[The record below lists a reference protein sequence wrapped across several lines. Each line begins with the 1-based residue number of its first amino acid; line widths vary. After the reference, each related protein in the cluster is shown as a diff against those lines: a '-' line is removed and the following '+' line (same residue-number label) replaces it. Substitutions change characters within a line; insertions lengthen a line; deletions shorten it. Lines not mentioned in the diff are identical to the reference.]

1 MDMNTNEKL
10 ELLKKAKDAYYNSG
24 EEILTDLEYD
34 QLEEELG
41 LENQT
46 EIGSHSIN
54 YTIKHPYIMGSLSKV
69 QIKEENKT
77 IDWNKFY
84 SEILKYVGTNTPII
98 VTPKY
103 DGCSFETIVENG
115 KIISISTRGDGEYGK
130 DIYNHLINKF
140 NQTHTQ
146 IKNILT
152 NTIDTTGTYTL
163 RGEVL
168 VNKNKF
174 QNSKFIDQFANP
186 RSFVSATLNRDFDK
200 DDKELNDMIELLD
213 IVIYDIRKKDNK
225 TNTFIDQDWVG
236 YVMNYLPTFNVLLT
250 MKEPS
255 DLERLYNKFEK
266 HRQNCE
272 YALDG
277 FVIKPLSAYRE
288 NNLTR
293 IRPKDCVAVKFLP
306 MIQETEIVDIEWSY
320 KKTNE
325 LRPVIIVNPVDM
337 DGKIIT
343 RASAHNYGYL
353 IDNKIS
359 IGTKVQLSLAGD
371 IIPFIYKVTDTSK
384 YDVNKLNL
392 PTDTVFEQD
401 GCHLYKKLTQNEFN
415 KMKFIAS
422 ANVLQIPHVG
432 PATAEAI
439 FNALQGILPEKD
451 NLLYLMGE
459 SVLNRLFLELG
470 GGKSAQNI
478 VDSMRDFKKKIT
490 LVDIIKSFCY
500 TGCGEVASELCARII
515 SGLTYDTTG
524 INFEAYQWALSPDSV
539 KYLNVIRL
547 QEALNVP
554 FLTENKE
561 KNDIINVI
569 LTGSPGDCTN
579 FKTKTE
585 WLNAHPQYK
594 ETTKWNECAIL
605 FTGDINSTSS
615 KIKKAQK
622 LNIEI
627 KLYEN

>member
-1 MDMNTNEKL
+1 MNINTNEKL

-84 SEILKYVGTNTPII
+84 SEILKYVGVNTPII

-103 DGCSFETIVENG
+103 DGCSFETIVENS

-200 DDKELNDMIELLD
+200 DDKELHDMIELLD

-432 PATAEAI
+432 PATAEVI

-515 SGLTYDTTG
+515 SGLPYDTTG

>member
-1 MDMNTNEKL
+1 MNINEKL

-77 IDWNKFY
+77 INWNKFY
-84 SEILKYVGTNTPII
+84 SEILKYVGTNTPLI

-103 DGCSFETIVENG
+103 DGCSFETIVENS

-174 QNSKFIDQFANP
+174 KNSKFIDQFANP

-200 DDKELNDMIELLD
+200 DDKELHDMIELLD

-392 PTDTVFEQD
+392 PTDTAFEQD

-415 KMKFIAS
+415 KMKFISS

-515 SGLTYDTTG
+515 SGLPYDTTG

>member
-1 MDMNTNEKL
+1 MEQQEKID
-10 ELLKKAKDAYYNSG
+10 LLNKAKDAYYNSG

-77 IDWNKFY
+77 INWNKFY
-84 SEILKYVGTNTPII
+84 SEILKYVGTNTPLI

-103 DGCSFETIVENG
+103 DGCSFETIVENS

-200 DDKELNDMIELLD
+200 DDKELHDMIELLD

-515 SGLTYDTTG
+515 SGLPYDTTG

>member
-1 MDMNTNEKL
+1 MNTNEKL

>member
-1 MDMNTNEKL
+1 MNTNEKL
-10 ELLKKAKDAYYNSG
+10 ELLKKAKDTYYNSG

-77 IDWNKFY
+77 INWNKFY
-84 SEILKYVGTNTPII
+84 SEILKYVGTNTPLI

-103 DGCSFETIVENG
+103 DGCSFETIVENS

-200 DDKELNDMIELLD
+200 DDKELHDMIELLD

-353 IDNKIS
+353 LDNKIS

-515 SGLTYDTTG
+515 SGLPYDTTG

-547 QEALNVP
+547 QEALNAP

>member
-1 MDMNTNEKL
+1 MDINTNEKL
-10 ELLKKAKDAYYNSG
+10 ELLNKAKDAYYNSG

-84 SEILKYVGTNTPII
+84 SEILKYVGVNTPLI

-103 DGCSFETIVENG
+103 DGCSFETIVENS

-213 IVIYDIRKKDNK
+213 IVIYDIRKKDRK

-250 MKEPS
+250 MKDPS
-255 DLERLYNKFEK
+255 DLERLYNKFEN

-432 PATAEAI
+432 PSTAEAI

-490 LVDIIKSFCY
+490 LIDIIKSFCY

-515 SGLTYDTTG
+515 SGLPYDTTG
-524 INFEAYQWALSPDSV
+524 INFDAYQWALSPNSV

-569 LTGSPGDCTN
+569 LTGSPDDCTN

-627 KLYEN
+627 KLYED

>member
-1 MDMNTNEKL
+1 MNTNEKL

-24 EEILTDLEYD
+24 EEILSDLEYD

-84 SEILKYVGTNTPII
+84 SEILKYVGTNTPLI

-103 DGCSFETIVENG
+103 DGCSFETIVENS

-152 NTIDTTGTYTL
+152 NTIYTTGTYTL

-515 SGLTYDTTG
+515 SGLPYDTTG

>member
-1 MDMNTNEKL
+1 MNKHEKL

-77 IDWNKFY
+77 INWNKFY
-84 SEILKYVGTNTPII
+84 SEILKYVGTNTPLI

-103 DGCSFETIVENG
+103 DGCSFETIVENS

-200 DDKELNDMIELLD
+200 DDKELHDMIELLD

-250 MKEPS
+250 MKESS

-306 MIQETEIVDIEWSY
+306 MIQETEIVYIECSY
-320 KKTNE
+320 KKT
-325 LRPVIIVNPVDM
+325 
-337 DGKIIT
+337 K
-343 RASAHNYGYL
+343 
-353 IDNKIS
+353 
-359 IGTKVQLSLAGD
+359 
-371 IIPFIYKVTDTSK
+371 
-384 YDVNKLNL
+384 
-392 PTDTVFEQD
+392 
-401 GCHLYKKLTQNEFN
+401 
-415 KMKFIAS
+415 
-422 ANVLQIPHVG
+422 
-432 PATAEAI
+432 
-439 FNALQGILPEKD
+439 
-451 NLLYLMGE
+451 
-459 SVLNRLFLELG
+459 
-470 GGKSAQNI
+470 
-478 VDSMRDFKKKIT
+478 
-490 LVDIIKSFCY
+490 
-500 TGCGEVASELCARII
+500 
-515 SGLTYDTTG
+515 
-524 INFEAYQWALSPDSV
+524 
-539 KYLNVIRL
+539 
-547 QEALNVP
+547 
-554 FLTENKE
+554 
-561 KNDIINVI
+561 
-569 LTGSPGDCTN
+569 
-579 FKTKTE
+579 
-585 WLNAHPQYK
+585 
-594 ETTKWNECAIL
+594 
-605 FTGDINSTSS
+605 
-615 KIKKAQK
+615 
-622 LNIEI
+622 
-627 KLYEN
+627 

>member
-1 MDMNTNEKL
+1 MNTNEKL

-24 EEILTDLEYD
+24 EEILSDLEYD

-103 DGCSFETIVENG
+103 DGCSFETIVENS

-200 DDKELNDMIELLD
+200 DDKELHDMIELLD

-384 YDVNKLNL
+384 YNVNKLNL

-515 SGLTYDTTG
+515 SGLPYDTTG
-524 INFEAYQWALSPDSV
+524 INFEAYQWALSPNSV

>member
-1 MDMNTNEKL
+1 MNTNEKL

-84 SEILKYVGTNTPII
+84 SEILKYVGTNTPLI

-103 DGCSFETIVENG
+103 DGCSFETIVENS

-200 DDKELNDMIELLD
+200 DDKELHDMIELLD

-337 DGKIIT
+337 DGKIIR

-353 IDNKIS
+353 LDNKIS

-371 IIPFIYKVTDTSK
+371 IIPFIYKVTDVSK

-392 PTDTVFEQD
+392 PKDIDFEQD
-401 GCHLYKKLTQNEFN
+401 GCHLYKKLSKYEYN

-422 ANVLQIPHVG
+422 ANALQIPYVG
-432 PATAEAI
+432 PATAEGI
-439 FNALQGILPEKD
+439 FNALEGTLPEKD

-500 TGCGEVASELCARII
+500 TGCGDVASELCARII
-515 SGLTYDTTG
+515 SGLPYDTTG

-594 ETTKWNECAIL
+594 ETTKWNECTIL

>member
-1 MDMNTNEKL
+1 MNTNEKL

-77 IDWNKFY
+77 INWNKFY
-84 SEILKYVGTNTPII
+84 SEILKYVGTNTPLI

-103 DGCSFETIVENG
+103 DGCSFETIVENS

-152 NTIDTTGTYTL
+152 NTIYTTGTYTL

-225 TNTFIDQDWVG
+225 TNTFIDQDWVS

-401 GCHLYKKLTQNEFN
+401 SCHLYKKLTQNEFN

-515 SGLTYDTTG
+515 SGLPYDTTG

>member
-1 MDMNTNEKL
+1 MDINTNEKL

-77 IDWNKFY
+77 IEWNKFY
-84 SEILKYVGTNTPII
+84 SEILKYVGVNTPLI

-103 DGCSFETIVENG
+103 DGCSFEAIVENS

-353 IDNKIS
+353 LDNKIS

-478 VDSMRDFKKKIT
+478 VDSMREFKKKIT

-515 SGLTYDTTG
+515 SGLPYDTTG
-524 INFEAYQWALSPDSV
+524 INFDAYQWALNPNSV

-569 LTGSPGDCTN
+569 LTGSPDDCTN

>member
-1 MDMNTNEKL
+1 
-10 ELLKKAKDAYYNSG
+10 
-24 EEILTDLEYD
+24 
-34 QLEEELG
+34 
-41 LENQT
+41 
-46 EIGSHSIN
+46 
-54 YTIKHPYIMGSLSKV
+54 
-69 QIKEENKT
+69 
-77 IDWNKFY
+77 
-84 SEILKYVGTNTPII
+84 
-98 VTPKY
+98 
-103 DGCSFETIVENG
+103 
-115 KIISISTRGDGEYGK
+115 
-130 DIYNHLINKF
+130 
-140 NQTHTQ
+140 
-146 IKNILT
+146 
-152 NTIDTTGTYTL
+152 
-163 RGEVL
+163 
-168 VNKNKF
+168 
-174 QNSKFIDQFANP
+174 
-186 RSFVSATLNRDFDK
+186 
-200 DDKELNDMIELLD
+200 MIELLD

-515 SGLTYDTTG
+515 SGLPYDTTG

>member
-24 EEILTDLEYD
+24 QEILSNLEYD

-84 SEILKYVGTNTPII
+84 SEILKYVGTNTPLI

-103 DGCSFETIVENG
+103 DGCSFETIVENS

-130 DIYNHLINKF
+130 DIYNHLIDKF

-515 SGLTYDTTG
+515 SGLHYDTTG

-539 KYLNVIRL
+539 KYLNIIRL

>member
-1 MDMNTNEKL
+1 MNTNEKL

-84 SEILKYVGTNTPII
+84 SEILKYVGTNTPLI

-103 DGCSFETIVENG
+103 DGCSFETIVENS

-200 DDKELNDMIELLD
+200 DDKELHDMIELLD

-515 SGLTYDTTG
+515 SGLPYDTTG

>member
-1 MDMNTNEKL
+1 MDINTNEKL

-84 SEILKYVGTNTPII
+84 SEILKYVGVNTPII

-103 DGCSFETIVENG
+103 DGCSFETIVENS

-432 PATAEAI
+432 PATAEVI

-515 SGLTYDTTG
+515 SGLPYDTTG

-569 LTGSPGDCTN
+569 LTGSPGDCSN

>member
-1 MDMNTNEKL
+1 MNTNEKL
-10 ELLKKAKDAYYNSG
+10 ELLKKAKDTYYNSG

-103 DGCSFETIVENG
+103 DGCSFETIVENS

-200 DDKELNDMIELLD
+200 DDKELHDMIELLD

-515 SGLTYDTTG
+515 SGLPYDTTG

>member
-1 MDMNTNEKL
+1 MNKNEKL
-10 ELLKKAKDAYYNSG
+10 ELLNKAKDAYYNSG

-84 SEILKYVGTNTPII
+84 SEILKYVGTNTPLI

-103 DGCSFETIVENG
+103 DGCSFETIVENS

-200 DDKELNDMIELLD
+200 DDKELHDMIELLD

-255 DLERLYNKFEK
+255 DLELLYNKFEK

-306 MIQETEIVDIEWSY
+306 MIQQTEIVDIEWSY

-415 KMKFIAS
+415 KMKFISS

-515 SGLTYDTTG
+515 SGLPYDTTG

-594 ETTKWNECAIL
+594 ETTKWNECTIL

>member
-1 MDMNTNEKL
+1 MDINTNEKL
-10 ELLKKAKDAYYNSG
+10 ELLNKAKDAYYNSG

-77 IDWNKFY
+77 IDWNKFH
-84 SEILKYVGTNTPII
+84 SEILKYVGVNTPII

-103 DGCSFETIVENG
+103 DGCSFETIVENS

-213 IVIYDIRKKDNK
+213 IVIYDIRKKDEK

-250 MKEPS
+250 MKDPS

-337 DGKIIT
+337 DGKIIR

-353 IDNKIS
+353 LDNKIS

-371 IIPFIYKVTDTSK
+371 IIPFIYKVTDVSK

-392 PTDTVFEQD
+392 PKDIDFEQD
-401 GCHLYKKLTQNEFN
+401 GCHLYKKLSKHEHN

-422 ANVLQIPHVG
+422 ANALQIPHVG

-515 SGLTYDTTG
+515 SGLPYDTTG
-524 INFEAYQWALSPDSV
+524 INFDAYQWALTPNV
-539 KYLNVIRL
+539 VEYLNVIRL

-627 KLYEN
+627 KLYED

>member
-1 MDMNTNEKL
+1 MDININEKL

-46 EIGSHSIN
+46 EIGSRSIN
-54 YTIKHPYIMGSLSKV
+54 YTIKHPYVMGSLSKV
-69 QIKEENKT
+69 QIKEENHT
-77 IDWNKFY
+77 INWK
-84 SEILKYVGTNTPII
+84 KYVQEIWKYTGGKDIPLII
-98 VTPKY
+98 TPKY
-103 DGCSFETIVENG
+103 DGCSFEALVENF
-115 KIISISTRGDGEYGK
+115 KITQISTRGDGEWGK
-130 DIYNHLINKF
+130 DIYKHLINKF
-140 NQTHTQ
+140 NKAHTLLL
-146 IKNILT
+146 NG
-152 NTIDTTGTYTL
+152 NYTL

-168 VNKNKF
+168 INKELFRK
-174 QNSKFIDQFANP
+174 SEYADKFANP
-186 RSFVSATLNRDFDK
+186 RSFVSGLLNRDFEDNN
-200 DDKELNDMIELLD
+200 EEFIYMLSLLD
-213 IVIYDIRKKDNK
+213 IVIYDIRIKENGTYIDHDWINY
-225 TNTFIDQDWVG
+225 TIENTPKHCLNNWSIEDGKRLNAIYDLFDHVR
-236 YVMNYLPTFNVLLT
+236 
-250 MKEPS
+250 KES
-255 DLERLYNKFEK
+255 D
-266 HRQNCE
+266 

-277 FVIKPLSAYRE
+277 FVIKPISTYRE

-293 IRPKDCVAVKFLP
+293 TRPKDCVAVKFLP

-325 LRPVIIVNPVDM
+325 LRPVIIVKPVDM
-337 DGKIIT
+337 DGKIIR
-343 RASAHNYGYL
+343 RASAHNYGFL
-353 IDNKIS
+353 LDNKIS

-384 YDVNKLNL
+384 YDINKLNL
-392 PTDTVFEQD
+392 PQNIDLEQE
-401 GCHLYKKLTQNEFN
+401 GCHLYKKLSEYEYN

-422 ANVLQIPHVG
+422 ANALQIPYVG
-432 PATAEAI
+432 PATAEVI
-439 FNALQGILPEKD
+439 FTALESTLQQKD
-451 NLLYLMGE
+451 NLLYLMEE

-515 SGLTYDTTG
+515 SGLPYDTTG
-524 INFEAYQWALSPDSV
+524 INSEAYEWTFNTNHH
-539 KYLNVIRL
+539 KYLNVIQL
-547 QEALNVP
+547 KEILNVP

-561 KNDIINVI
+561 KNNIIKVI
-569 LTGSPGDCTN
+569 LTGSPSDCTN

-585 WLNAHPQYK
+585 WINAHPQYK
-594 ETTKWNECAIL
+594 ETTKWNECAIV

-627 KLYEN
+627 KLYEE

>member
-1 MDMNTNEKL
+1 MNTNEKL

-34 QLEEELG
+34 KLEEELG

-103 DGCSFETIVENG
+103 DGCSFETIVENS

-200 DDKELNDMIELLD
+200 DDKELHDMIELLD

-415 KMKFIAS
+415 KMKFISS

-515 SGLTYDTTG
+515 SGLPYDTTG

-594 ETTKWNECAIL
+594 ETTKWNECTIL

>member
-1 MDMNTNEKL
+1 MNTNEKL
-10 ELLKKAKDAYYNSG
+10 ELLKKAKDTYYNSG

-84 SEILKYVGTNTPII
+84 SEILKYVGTNTPLI

-103 DGCSFETIVENG
+103 DGCSFETIVENS

-200 DDKELNDMIELLD
+200 DDKELHDMIELLD

-392 PTDTVFEQD
+392 PTDTAFEQD

-415 KMKFIAS
+415 KMKFISS

-515 SGLTYDTTG
+515 SGLPYDTTG
-524 INFEAYQWALSPDSV
+524 INFDAYQWALSPDSV

>member
-24 EEILTDLEYD
+24 EEILSDLEYD

-84 SEILKYVGTNTPII
+84 SEILKYVGTNTPLI

-103 DGCSFETIVENG
+103 DGCSFETIVENS

-200 DDKELNDMIELLD
+200 DDKELHDMIELLD

-250 MKEPS
+250 IKEPS

-515 SGLTYDTTG
+515 SGLPYDTTG

>member
-10 ELLKKAKDAYYNSG
+10 KLLNSAKDAYYNSG
-24 EEILTDLEYD
+24 KEILTDLEYD

-54 YTIKHPYIMGSLSKV
+54 YTIKHPYVMGSLSKV

-84 SEILKYVGTNTPII
+84 SEILKYVGVNTPLII
-98 VTPKY
+98 TPKY
-103 DGCSFETIVENG
+103 DGCSFETIVENS

-140 NQTHTQ
+140 NSTHTQ

-174 QNSKFIDQFANP
+174 QNSIFIDQFANP

-200 DDKELNDMIELLD
+200 DDKELHDMIELLD
-213 IVIYDIRKKDNK
+213 IVIYDIRRKDEK
-225 TNTFIDQDWVG
+225 TNIFIDQDWNE
-236 YVMNYLPTFNVLLT
+236 YTMNYLPSFHVLSTL
-250 MKEPS
+250 KDS
-255 DLERLYNKFEK
+255 RDLEVLYKSFEN

-277 FVIKPLSAYRE
+277 FVIKPISTYRE

-293 IRPKDCVAVKFLP
+293 TRPKDCVAVKFLP

-325 LRPVIIVNPVDM
+325 LRPVIIVKPVDM
-337 DGKIIT
+337 DGKIIR
-343 RASAHNYGYL
+343 RASAHNYGFL
-353 IDNKIS
+353 LDNKIS

-384 YDVNKLNL
+384 YDINKLNL
-392 PTDTVFEQD
+392 PQNIDLEQE
-401 GCHLYKKLTQNEFN
+401 GCHLYKKLSEYEYN

-422 ANVLQIPHVG
+422 ANALQIPYVG
-432 PATAEAI
+432 PATAEVI
-439 FNALQGILPEKD
+439 FSTLENTLQQKD
-451 NLLYLMGE
+451 NLLYLMEE

-470 GGKSAQNI
+470 GEKSAQNI
-478 VDSMRDFKKKIT
+478 VDSMRNFKKKIT

-515 SGLTYDTTG
+515 SGLPYDTTG
-524 INFEAYQWALSPDSV
+524 INSEAYEWTFNTNHN
-539 KYLNVIRL
+539 KYLNVIHL
-547 QEALNVP
+547 QEILNVP

-561 KNDIINVI
+561 KNNIIKVI
-569 LTGSPGDCTN
+569 LTGSPSDCTN

-585 WLNAHPQYK
+585 WINAHPQYK

-627 KLYEN
+627 KLYEE

>member
-1 MDMNTNEKL
+1 MNTNEKL

-34 QLEEELG
+34 KLEEELG

-103 DGCSFETIVENG
+103 DGCSFETIVENS

-200 DDKELNDMIELLD
+200 DDKELHDMIELLD

-515 SGLTYDTTG
+515 SGLPYDTTG

>member
-69 QIKEENKT
+69 QIKEENHT
-77 IDWNKFY
+77 INW
-84 SEILKYVGTNTPII
+84 EKYVQEIWKYTGGKDIPLII
-98 VTPKY
+98 TPKY
-103 DGCSFETIVENG
+103 DGCSFEALVENF
-115 KIISISTRGDGEYGK
+115 KITQISTRGDGEWGK
-130 DIYNHLINKF
+130 DIYKHLINKF
-140 NQTHTQ
+140 KKEHTLLL
-146 IKNILT
+146 NG
-152 NTIDTTGTYTL
+152 NYTL

-168 VNKNKF
+168 INKELFRK
-174 QNSKFIDQFANP
+174 SEYADKFANP
-186 RSFVSATLNRDFDK
+186 RSFVSGLLNRDFEDN
-200 DDKELNDMIELLD
+200 NDEFIYMLSLLD
-213 IVIYDIRKKDNK
+213 IVIYDIRIKENDTYIDHDWINY
-225 TNTFIDQDWVG
+225 TIENTPKHCLNNWSIEDGKRLNAIYDLFDHVR
-236 YVMNYLPTFNVLLT
+236 
-250 MKEPS
+250 KES
-255 DLERLYNKFEK
+255 D
-266 HRQNCE
+266 

-277 FVIKPLSAYRE
+277 FVIKPIEQYRI
-288 NNLTR
+288 NNTTKT
-293 IRPKDCVAVKFLP
+293 RPKDCVAVKFLP

-371 IIPFIYKVTDTSK
+371 IIPFIYKVTDTLK

-432 PATAEAI
+432 PATAEVI

-478 VDSMRDFKKKIT
+478 VDSMRDFKNKIT

-515 SGLTYDTTG
+515 SGLPYDTTG
-524 INFEAYQWALSPDSV
+524 INFDAYQWALSPNSV

-569 LTGSPGDCTN
+569 LTGSPNDCTN

-594 ETTKWNECAIL
+594 ETTKWTECEIL
-605 FTGDINSTSS
+605 FTGDLNSTSS

-622 LNIEI
+622 LNIQI

>member
-1 MDMNTNEKL
+1 MEQQEKID
-10 ELLKKAKDAYYNSG
+10 LLKKAKDAYYNSG

-77 IDWNKFY
+77 INWNKFY
-84 SEILKYVGTNTPII
+84 SEILKYVGTNTPLI

-103 DGCSFETIVENG
+103 DGCSFETIVENS

-200 DDKELNDMIELLD
+200 DDKELHDMIELLD

-392 PTDTVFEQD
+392 PTDTFFEQD

-515 SGLTYDTTG
+515 SGLPYDTTG

-627 KLYEN
+627 KLYED

>member
-84 SEILKYVGTNTPII
+84 SEILKYVGTPII

>member
-1 MDMNTNEKL
+1 MDINTNEKL

-84 SEILKYVGTNTPII
+84 SEILKYVGVNTPII

-103 DGCSFETIVENG
+103 DGCSFETIVENS

-432 PATAEAI
+432 PATAEVI

-515 SGLTYDTTG
+515 SGLPYDTTG

-554 FLTENKE
+554 FLAENKE

-569 LTGSPGDCTN
+569 LTGSPGDCSN

>member
-1 MDMNTNEKL
+1 MNTNKKL
-10 ELLKKAKDAYYNSG
+10 ELLNKAKDAYYNSG

-84 SEILKYVGTNTPII
+84 SEILKYVGTNTPLI

-103 DGCSFETIVENG
+103 DGCSFETIVENS

-130 DIYNHLINKF
+130 YIYNHLINKF

-392 PTDTVFEQD
+392 PTDTAFEQD

-415 KMKFIAS
+415 KMKFISS

-459 SVLNRLFLELG
+459 SILNRLFLELG

-515 SGLTYDTTG
+515 SGLPYDTTG

-594 ETTKWNECAIL
+594 ETTKWNECTIL

>member
-84 SEILKYVGTNTPII
+84 SEILKYVGTNTPLI

-103 DGCSFETIVENG
+103 DGCSFETIVENS

-152 NTIDTTGTYTL
+152 NTIYTTGTYTL

-200 DDKELNDMIELLD
+200 DDKELHDMIELLD

-306 MIQETEIVDIEWSY
+306 MIQETEIIDIEWSY

-515 SGLTYDTTG
+515 SGLPYDTTG

-569 LTGSPGDCTN
+569 LTGSPGDCSN

-594 ETTKWNECAIL
+594 ETTKWNECTIL

>member
-1 MDMNTNEKL
+1 MNANEKL
-10 ELLKKAKDAYYNSG
+10 ELLNKAKDAYYNSG

-77 IDWNKFY
+77 IDWDKFY
-84 SEILKYVGTNTPII
+84 SEILKYVGTNTPLI

-103 DGCSFETIVENG
+103 DGCSFETIVENS

-200 DDKELNDMIELLD
+200 DDKELHDMIELLD
-213 IVIYDIRKKDNK
+213 IVIYDIRKKDKK

-293 IRPKDCVAVKFLP
+293 IRPKDCVAIKFLP

-515 SGLTYDTTG
+515 SGLPYDTTG
-524 INFEAYQWALSPDSV
+524 INFEAYQWALSSDSV